1 MPDSRKTRRLGRTC
15 LALLAIGLLS
25 YGLSGNTTQSK
36 WTSDDNK
43 VQAPTPVYAYD
54 QHQMQVPI
62 ASQSFM
68 DMMRGGH
75 R

>member
-25 YGLSGNTTQSK
+25 YGLSGNTTQAK
-36 WTSDDNK
+36 WATDEIK
-43 VQAPTPVYAYD
+43 VQAQAPVYAYD
-54 QHQMQVPI
+54 QHQVQVPI

>member
-25 YGLSGNTTQSK
+25 YGFSGNTTQAHRATDEFK
-36 WTSDDNK
+36 AQT
-43 VQAPTPVYAYD
+43 APPVYAYD
-54 QHQMQVPI
+54 KHQVQVPI